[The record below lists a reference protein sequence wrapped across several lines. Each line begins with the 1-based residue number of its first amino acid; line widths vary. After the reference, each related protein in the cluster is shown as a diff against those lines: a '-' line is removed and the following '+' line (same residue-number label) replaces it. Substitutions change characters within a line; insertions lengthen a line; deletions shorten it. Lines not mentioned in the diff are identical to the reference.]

1 MAIDYN
7 AGINSID
14 VGAHDITYSGNQGP
28 KSPDQERLM
37 GFDDTPGFELEPLE
51 KLLEEY
57 REDNN
62 GRDPVSIDD
71 LRRFFY
77 TKYGPKGIAKVEQA
91 VQQQEQ
97 QAQMQQREGIQMA
110 SAADPMLEEQY
121 QQYVFEMEEQGLEPM
136 SLEEFRQQA
145 VAGMATGRRAGYKNG
160 SSVQAGAVNYEPS
173 EMVSVPTEFRAREHS
188 PNTHLAYIT
197 NDEAGIL
204 QALKPDTPHIGPQ
217 GIPNYDSFD
226 AQGVYTS
233 STGER
238 SGGYDSKSQKSKEAQ
253 KKAKSAKPS
262 KFIQEKIDK
271 GEPTSIQTKEQ
282 EKQAAKDAKAFL
294 KSKEPEKKTILQKA
308 TELGVTKFLP
318 VIFERTI
325 VRKINKE
332 RLEKVI
338 IEAAEQSN
346 RITVP
351 SIEDPQKLKS
361 FLNNDM
367 DLIFTDL
374 NTANTKIDLTKLTTK
389 PTCVIIGPEGDF
401 SEQER
406 EEILKFNGVQ
416 SIKINE
422 NILRSETAVISALS
436 IINYAIN

>member
-1 MAIDYN
+1 MSNI
-7 AGINSID
+7 
-14 VGAHDITYSGNQGP
+14 
-28 KSPDQERLM
+28 RL
-37 GFDDTPGFELEPLE
+37 
-51 KLLEEY
+51 
-57 REDNN
+57 
-62 GRDPVSIDD
+62 
-71 LRRFFY
+71 FY
-77 TKYGPKGIAKVEQA
+77 
-91 VQQQEQ
+91 
-97 QAQMQQREGIQMA
+97 
-110 SAADPMLEEQY
+110 
-121 QQYVFEMEEQGLEPM
+121 
-136 SLEEFRQQA
+136 
-145 VAGMATGRRAGYKNG
+145 
-160 SSVQAGAVNYEPS
+160 
-173 EMVSVPTEFRAREHS
+173 
-188 PNTHLAYIT
+188 
-197 NDEAGIL
+197 
-204 QALKPDTPHIGPQ
+204 
-217 GIPNYDSFD
+217 
-226 AQGVYTS
+226 
-233 STGER
+233 
-238 SGGYDSKSQKSKEAQ
+238 SKSLSLNLTDKLDKSQSHYVSKVMRLKE
-253 KKAKSAKPS
+253 KEVFSLFNSSGEWEAKILNITK
-262 KFIQEKIDK
+262 
-271 GEPTSIQTKEQ
+271 SIIEFNVTKQLRHKENT
-282 EKQAAKDAKAFL
+282 KDLWLAFSPI
-294 KSKEPEKKTILQKA
+294 KSNYFNFMIQKA

-318 VIFERTI
+318 IIFERTI

-416 SIKINE
+416 SVKINE